1 MKPLRRAT
9 VPRAG
14 NKGDR
19 TAMKSPKTVGP
30 AVAVLLVAATVTA
43 LA

>member
-1 MKPLRRAT
+1 MNILRRAT

-14 NKGDR
+14 NIGDA
-19 TAMKSPKTVGP
+19 TMKSPKTVGLGVTVSL
-30 AVAVLLVAATVTA
+30 VAVTAAA

>member
-9 VPRAG
+9 VPRASD
-14 NKGDR
+14 KG
-19 TAMKSPKTVGP
+19 APMKSPKTGGP
-30 AVAVLLVAATVTA
+30 VAAVALVAATVVA

>member
-14 NKGDR
+14 NKG
-19 TAMKSPKTVGP
+19 ALHEPPKTVRL
-30 AVAVLLVAATVTA
+30 AVAVSLVAVTVAA